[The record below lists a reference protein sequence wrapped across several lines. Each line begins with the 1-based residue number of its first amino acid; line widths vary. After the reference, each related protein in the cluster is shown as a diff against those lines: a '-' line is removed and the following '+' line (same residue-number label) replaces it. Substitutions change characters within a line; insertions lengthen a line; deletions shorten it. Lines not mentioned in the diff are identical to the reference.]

1 MNDNAIISGMIRR
14 DYEANVAVVC
24 AKTTKRL
31 MYDNTIAMYTQQI
44 DKFMCAQEVDAV
56 KARL

>member
-1 MNDNAIISGMIRR
+1 MNDNAIISDTIRR
-14 DYEANVAVVC
+14 EYEANLARAC
-24 AKTTKRL
+24 ATTSKML